1 MYKLCLFDEVI
12 NFNLP
17 RRVSGRAQLTM
28 VIPKSITFL
37 LKVLHLKGDM
47 ENIHDF

>member
-1 MYKLCLFDEVI
+1 MCQFDEVI

-17 RRVSGRAQLTM
+17 KTVSGRAQFTM

-37 LKVLHLKGDM
+37 L
-47 ENIHDF
+47 